1 MADAIKRVTLVSVVT
16 MVLLIL
22 PGVASAHVTTG
33 DLAILSVTASTTR
46 AHVGDVL
53 RLTAVAED
61 LGPDAVSSS
70 FDITYNETPTLA
82 LRGERCIGAGNPSPD
97 TPTCEFGPV
106 DTGVALT
113 TRVRTKVVATGDKSV
128 VAEFCVSQEA
138 TDFVDPN
145 PANDCGSVTVK
156 VLGRR

>member
-1 MADAIKRVTLVSVVT
+1 
-16 MVLLIL
+16 
-22 PGVASAHVTTG
+22 
-33 DLAILSVTASTTR
+33 
-46 AHVGDVL
+46 
-53 RLTAVAED
+53 
-61 LGPDAVSSS
+61 
-70 FDITYNETPTLA
+70 
-82 LRGERCIGAGNPSPD
+82 
-97 TPTCEFGPV
+97 
-106 DTGVALT
+106 VALT